1 MGMSSYSLQ
10 RSLSYRLHLLHKVTD
25 MESQEA
31 YPQATGLSLSEG
43 RCLATIG
50 SFAPLSVNDL
60 AGYANLNKGQASR
73 AAQALADKGLI
84 HKRSNSQDGRGIE
97 ISLSP
102 KGKALW
108 KKTMALIAKRNNAIF
123 GCLSAQ
129 EQQRLSDFF
138 DRLIQHNDVN
148 DKH

>member
-1 MGMSSYSLQ
+1 MAAFTLQ
-10 RSLSYRLHLLHKVTD
+10 RSLSYRLHLLHKLTD
-25 MESQEA
+25 MESQNA
-31 YPQATGLSLSEG
+31 YPQSTGLSLSEG

-84 HKRSNSQDGRGIE
+84 RKRSNSQDGRGVE

-102 KGKALW
+102 KGKELW
-108 KKTMALIAKRNNAIF
+108 QKTMTLIAKRNNDIF
-123 GCLSAQ
+123 GCLSPKEAQ
-129 EQQRLSDFF
+129 LLSDFF
-138 DRLIQHNDVN
+138 DRLIQHNALN
-148 DKH
+148 NSN

>member
-1 MGMSSYSLQ
+1 MTTCSLQ

-25 MESQEA
+25 MESQDA
-31 YPQATGLSLSEG
+31 YPRATGLSLSEG

-60 AGYANLNKGQASR
+60 AGHANLNKGQASR

-84 HKRSNSQDGRGIE
+84 RKRSDSQDGRGVE

-102 KGKALW
+102 KGRALW
-108 KKTMALIAKRNNAIF
+108 QKTMDLIADRNNAIF
-123 GCLSAQ
+123 SCLSAQ
-129 EQQRLSDFF
+129 ERQLLSNFF
-138 DRLIQHNDVN
+138 DRLIQHNTSD
-148 DKH
+148 DKN